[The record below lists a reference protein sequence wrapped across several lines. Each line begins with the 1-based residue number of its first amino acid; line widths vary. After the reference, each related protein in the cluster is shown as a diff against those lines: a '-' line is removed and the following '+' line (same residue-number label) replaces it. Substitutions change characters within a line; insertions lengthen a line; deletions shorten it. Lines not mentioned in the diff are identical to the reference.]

1 MLSVE
6 DIVQALMQAD
16 SMAGDCRAHMGR
28 CADMTGIAGDT
39 ALFEG
44 AGSGVAGSLSAA
56 GRSLDSAAGSLEA
69 LRSDIHRA
77 IGQITK

>member
-39 ALFEG
+39 ALFDG
-44 AGSGVAGSLSAA
+44 RASGVAGSLSAA
-56 GRSLDSAAGSLEA
+56 QGSLNSAAVSLDA
-69 LRSDIHRA
+69 LRSDIRRA